1 MAKPQDTKGPDDS
14 ARGVTHDLASRIALA
29 KRDRDIED
37 NRASKD
43 ASRDMT
49 GLARGM
55 RIGTEF
61 IAAILVGA
69 GIGYLID
76 LGLGTSP
83 WGYAHPLHG
92 GLRRWNTQ
100 RHPSG
105 GGNECRIACPAG
117 VRSRTR
123 RGRRRAERVGC
134 DDEQGAE
141 TWLVLILSTSSLSR
155 TSFRCLRWAEMAP
168 KVAASISPSPIRPCS
183 WSSRSRSF
191 RFT

>member
-1 MAKPQDTKGPDDS
+1 MKKPQGANEPEHS

-29 KRDRDIED
+29 KRERDIED

-83 WGYAHPLHG
+83 WGM
-92 GLRRWNTQ
+92 
-100 RHPSG
+100 
-105 GGNECRIACPAG
+105 
-117 VRSRTR
+117 
-123 RGRRRAERVGC
+123 
-134 DDEQGAE
+134 
-141 TWLVLILSTSSLSR
+141 LILLMVGFAAGILNVIRVVT
-155 TSFRCLRWAEMAP
+155 EMN
-168 KVAASISPSPIRPCS
+168 AASPAPPGSDLGPDAEDEERDK
-183 WSSRSRSF
+183 
-191 RFT
+191 